1 MLVLEKSE
9 AGSHCITTGFF
20 VKAKPKLGG
29 TTDVIAG
36 SVRPIWDEC
45 CFYLEENEA
54 LFNICWSSYVYHR
67 ISSALKEYQ
76 FTMYGVV

>member
-1 MLVLEKSE
+1 LHHN
-9 AGSHCITTGFF
+9 GIF
-20 VKAKPKLGG
+20 VKNKPKLGG

-54 LFNICWSSYVYHR
+54 LFNIDWSSYVYHPF
-67 ISSALKEYQ
+67 SSALKDISSYDVRRRTQ
-76 FTMYGVV
+76 